1 MLHGSKRLLCSLAA
15 FAVTVSLVQPAL
27 AGVYYPQDVTAEM
40 SEASYW
46 ADLQEGTRDVILT
59 QEEIAAFNQDI
70 AETEGTMVIDLKN
83 ADESFDGIAKNQAI
97 QTSATADAKYYF
109 GWTYGGDGQKAEWAY
124 YEKMIQNC
132 MDPHATKNMPV
143 RYGISVNR
151 TVIQVFPSE
160 EPILDDPADP
170 DFDYQAISAVRF
182 NEPLLIYSTSADGKY
197 YLARISSCSGWIAA
211 EDVALCADKAEW
223 LSAWDI
229 PADRRLVVYGNKVY
243 TDASNSAPE
252 TARRMLTVGTELELV
267 PDLEPDQLVNNRSP
281 FHNYV
286 VYLPVRRSDGTYE
299 KQMALIPET
308 AKVSEGYLP
317 LTQENIAMVALNNLG
332 DAYGWGGMMDV
343 EDCSGLVRTVYSCFG
358 LKISRNGNW
367 QWNMNIEKVDMTNM
381 SLEEKRLILDELPLG
396 AALCFPGHEMFYLG
410 KVDGKYYV
418 LSAGSSMLSQATGKR
433 LRTRDVMINTLDV
446 RRANGNTWIGDLTK
460 AFMPCYPITD
470 GKVFDFPALRW
481 YHDGIAYCLKNKLM
495 TNHEDGTFGV
505 SETASRAMIVTT
517 LWRLAGSPS
526 VDSGS
531 VFADVAE
538 NAWYSDAATWAA
550 AVGIVNGADGLFN
563 PGTSITREQLA
574 AILYRYADV
583 NDFDVSDTGDLSKFT
598 DRGTVSSWAQTAT
611 EWAVANG
618 ILSGKGGNT
627 LVPKGNA
634 SRAEVA
640 QILMNFCTNTAGM
653 VEKT

>member
-1 MLHGSKRLLCSLAA
+1 MLHASKRLLCLLAT
-15 FAVTVSLVQPAL
+15 FTVTVSLMQSAL

-97 QTSATADAKYYF
+97 QTSATADAKYYL
-109 GWTYGGDGQKAEWAY
+109 GWTYSGDGQKAEWAY

-170 DFDYQAISAVRF
+170 DFDYQAISAVRV

-211 EDVALCADKAEW
+211 EDVALCADKTEW

-229 PADRRLVVYGNKVY
+229 PADRLLVVYGNKVY
-243 TDASNSAPE
+243 TDASNFAPE

-299 KQMALIPET
+299 KQMALLPET

-367 QWNMNIEKVDMTNM
+367 QWHMNIEKIDMTNM

-396 AALCFPGHEMFYLG
+396 AALCFPGHEMIYLG

-460 AFMPCYPITD
+460 AFMPCYATTS
-470 GKVFDFPALRW
+470 GKNFAFPDSRW
-481 YHDGIAYCLKNKLM
+481 YHDGVADCLKNGLM

-505 SETASRAMIVTT
+505 SETASRAMIVTI

-526 VDSGS
+526 VDDGG
-531 VFADVAE
+531 VFIDVPE
-538 NAWYSDAATWAA
+538 NTWYSDAAAWAA
-550 AVGIVNGADGLFN
+550 VTGIANGAGGMFN
-563 PGTSITREQLA
+563 PDGAIAREQLA
-574 AILYRYADV
+574 CMLYRYADV
-583 NDFDVSDTGDLSKFT
+583 QDYDVSDTGDLSHFT
-598 DRGTVSSWAQTAT
+598 DSKKVSSWAQTAM

-618 ILSGKGGNT
+618 ILSGKGNNI
-627 LVPKGNA
+627 LDPKGTT

-640 QILMNFCTNTAGM
+640 QILMNFCTNVA
-653 VEKT
+653 K